1 MDFYTW
7 QNHRCAFEK
16 AASKPAA
23 DSSLADSRT
32 DSGDDSGADSGDSKP
47 ALLLIH
53 PIGVGL
59 SREFWQP
66 FIQQFGQQEAKSE
79 SASCRHTLYNVD
91 LLGCGDSDMPNRAYR
106 PEDWAE
112 QLAYFIE
119 QIASEPVVLVV
130 QGALLPVAIRLMGL
144 PAGKQVKGL
153 VLSGPPAWRLM
164 TTPTPSWQ
172 QTLSWALF
180 ESPLGSAFYRY
191 ARRESFLR
199 SFSERQLFERP
210 EGVTDDWLAMLKAGA
225 KDMNSRYAVFSFLA
239 GFWRQDYAAAIA
251 RIQQPVLVVMG
262 DAASSIDRTTAKQAE
277 AQAQASS
284 TQTSQ
289 KTSQKRLQAYLDY
302 FPKAQGVC
310 IVGRNVLPYESAAE
324 FVEAVVPF
332 IANLA
337 S

>member
-16 AASKPAA
+16 VASKPDA
-23 DSSLADSRT
+23 DSSLADS
-32 DSGDDSGADSGDSKP
+32 GADSGADSEHSRP

-59 SREFWQP
+59 SHEFWQP
-66 FIQQFGQQEAKSE
+66 FVQQFGQQEAKSE
-79 SASCRHTLYNVD
+79 SVSCRHTLYNVD

-144 PAGKQVKGL
+144 PAGNQVKGL

-172 QTLSWALF
+172 QKLSWALF

-251 RIQQPVLVVMG
+251 RIQQPVLIVMG
-262 DAASSIDRTTAKQAE
+262 DEASSIDRTTAKQAE
-277 AQAQASS
+277 AQAQANS

-289 KTSQKRLQAYLDY
+289 QRLQAYLDH
-302 FPKAQGVC
+302 FPRAQGVC
-310 IVGRNVLPYESAAE
+310 IAGRNVLPYESTAE

-337 S
+337 